1 MRSYKKAGWYELS
14 LPDQWE
20 VDEEDSPVAIWQ
32 PDGAGALQITAEQ
45 LPHHKSGDEMDCFLA
60 LRAFLSSVGHELDE
74 SSARRFSRDGM
85 QGAST
90 EYIGDGGEEDV
101 FWRVWFLTNQET
113 LLFLTYACRK
123 EDQDAERRP
132 VDEIIDSL
140 RLIHA

>member
-74 SSARRFSRDGM
+74 SSARRNTVVLNEAAVTSHNAINAMGPV
-85 QGAST
+85 G
-90 EYIGDGGEEDV
+90 
-101 FWRVWFLTNQET
+101 LT
-113 LLFLTYACRK
+113 
-123 EDQDAERRP
+123 
-132 VDEIIDSL
+132 
-140 RLIHA
+140 